1 MRFDRVHQQRHGRNQ
16 RAQKALHCLI
26 VPVFRHRAV
35 HVGKLRVQPDAL
47 GDQLVVAQ
55 HRQHVFD
62 LVKPAARDCVF
73 PQPHGQRHQPPG
85 QPGLFHAHQRI
96 AALDIVHIR
105 HTQRRD
111 FVRVHQVLRGKERV
125 LRENLVVR
133 RKAQAV
139 FLDHAAAIELAPRLL
154 TVPVRHPV
162 PVKIIGEA
170 EPVHIDRF
178 AFKAQI
184 RPLRL
189 SVHNQRIVVEHLL
202 RAGLVRRADGFLQ
215 PLRRDVIVR
224 IDERDILAPR
234 DLQPRVARGG
244 QAAVLLVNLADAAV
258 PLRIRLHDRRAAVL
272 RAVVDQDQL
281 EIIKRLRED
290 AVQAPGQI
298 RLHLIDRH
306 DHAHAAHP
314 NTLLTHRYTI
324 IQIDYTIRYKRVAR
338 ASPGRKAAAN

>member
-1 MRFDRVHQQRHGRNQ
+1 M
-16 RAQKALHCLI
+16 
-26 VPVFRHRAV
+26 

-62 LVKPAARDCVF
+62 LVKPAARDCVV

-85 QPGLFHAHQRI
+85 QPWLFHAHQRI
-96 AALDIVHIR
+96 AALNIVHIR
-105 HTQRRD
+105 RVKRRD
-111 FVRVHQVLRGKERV
+111 FVRVHQVLRGKERI
-125 LRENLVVR
+125 LREDLVVR

-139 FLDHAAAIELAPRLL
+139 FLNYAAPVELAPRLL
-154 TVPVRHPV
+154 PVPIRHPV
-162 PVKIIGEA
+162 PVEIVGEA
-170 EPVHIDRF
+170 EPIHVDRL

-202 RAGLVRRADGFLQ
+202 RAGLVRRSDGFLQ

-224 IDERDILAPR
+224 IDERDILASR

-244 QAAVLLVNLADAAV
+244 QSAVLLVNLADAAV
-258 PLRIRLHDRRAAVL
+258 ALRIRLHDRRTAVL
-272 RAVVDQDQL
+272 RAVIDQDQL

-290 AVQAPGQI
+290 AA
-298 RLHLIDRH
+298 
-306 DHAHAAHP
+306 
-314 NTLLTHRYTI
+314 
-324 IQIDYTIRYKRVAR
+324 
-338 ASPGRKAAAN
+338 